1 MKRKRTAE
9 EEAAAQH
16 LKGISAESK
25 KRLLEVSALSLT
37 GTALEASRGVGGRA
51 KGQGWRDRKGPS
63 QQRVLSMPLKW
74 HHASPAAV
82 LCRPRCR
89 RRPPCASWTWRSR

>member
-9 EEAAAQH
+9 EEAAVQH

-37 GTALEASRGVGGRA
+37 GTALEVGGE
-51 KGQGWRDRKGPS
+51 GGWG
-63 QQRVLSMPLKW
+63 
-74 HHASPAAV
+74 
-82 LCRPRCR
+82 CRGGLGR
-89 RRPPCASWTWRSR
+89 